1 MALIGEINYVFGRF
15 LTSFVALDF
24 IVFEVLFFIM
34 FYINIIVPGTSGCGL
49 HVNYGFV
56 TGVDIVLSDLR

>member
-15 LTSFVALDF
+15 LTNFVALDL
-24 IVFEVLFFIM
+24 IVFEVLFLILS
-34 FYINIIVPGTSGCGL
+34 YINIIVAGTSGCGL